1 MSSNIRQIMKGT
13 LAAQYLDVGDIVLFV
28 ERHDSRQLTLEEI
41 NCIIRSSSN
50 RLELTVL
57 KGGVPQITQQ

>member
-1 MSSNIRQIMKGT
+1 MKGT
-13 LAAQYLDVGDIVLFV
+13 LAAQYLDVGDVVLFV

-57 KGGVPQITQQ
+57 KGGNPQVNQ

>member
-1 MSSNIRQIMKGT
+1 MSSNILQIMKGT
-13 LAAQYLDVGDIVLFV
+13 LAAQYLDVGDVVLFV

-57 KGGVPQITQQ
+57 KDGVPQITQQ

>member
-1 MSSNIRQIMKGT
+1 MSSNILQIMKGA
-13 LAAQYLDVGDIVLFV
+13 LAAQYLDVGDVVLFV
-28 ERHDSRQLTLEEI
+28 ERHDSRQLTLEQI

>member
-1 MSSNIRQIMKGT
+1 MSTNIRQTMKGT
-13 LAAQYLDVGDIVLFV
+13 LAAQYLDVGDVVLFV

-41 NCIIRSSSN
+41 NCIIGSSSN

-57 KGGVPQITQQ
+57 KGGIPQTNQ